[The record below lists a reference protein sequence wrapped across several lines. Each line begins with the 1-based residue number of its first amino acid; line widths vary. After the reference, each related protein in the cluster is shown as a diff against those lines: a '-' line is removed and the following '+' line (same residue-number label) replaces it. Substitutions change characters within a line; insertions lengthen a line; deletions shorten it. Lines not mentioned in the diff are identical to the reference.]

1 MELEF
6 AVFARKTLS
15 FAASHLH
22 VVHQHVS
29 SPARLFGAVGGVLRF
44 RFRFRY
50 NLVLNFCPCDQLV
63 VRGRGFRIRQV
74 QSDLPNDCGVG
85 WAYLSECSIEVDL
98 LEFVKFAHTSARS
111 CSP

>member
-1 MELEF
+1 MEVGVRSVKVVELATDGAATTCASAEF
-6 AVFARKTLS
+6 EAWALGART
-15 FAASHLH
+15 
-22 VVHQHVS
+22 
-29 SPARLFGAVGGVLRF
+29 
-44 RFRFRY
+44 
-50 NLVLNFCPCDQLV
+50 QLV
-63 VRGRGFRIRQV
+63 VRGRGVRIRQV